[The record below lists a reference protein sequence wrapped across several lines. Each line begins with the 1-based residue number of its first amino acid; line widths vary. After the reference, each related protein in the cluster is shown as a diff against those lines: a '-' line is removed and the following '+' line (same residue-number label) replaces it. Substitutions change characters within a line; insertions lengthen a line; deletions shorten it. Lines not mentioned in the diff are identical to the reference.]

1 MTAQPEPRNRSQIR
15 RPRLRLVSSRP
26 APQKLDA
33 RLRPGR
39 PAPRPAADDEVR
51 DRARWLERVRD
62 VLAVDPQS
70 GPAIERLIEVLTGPA
85 AIRLPSRFSAA
96 ATATQAQRRAFIV
109 GAIGLLGPLVLWPLP
124 TLTILFAVATM
135 LYIGAFAYRMRL
147 FWSSLRNPAVVRV
160 SDANARAI
168 PDAELP
174 TYTILIPAYREPE
187 VIARL
192 LAEIDRLEYPRNKLE
207 VKLLLEPDDKATHEA
222 VIQARPASYVT
233 IVTIPDISPKTKPK
247 ACNVGLAEARGKY
260 VAVFDAEDRP
270 EPLQLRR
277 VVAAYRSVGSDV
289 ACLQAKLAYYNAN
302 QNLITRWFATEYAMW
317 FGQLLPG
324 LVARNAPVPLG
335 GTSNHFRRDVL
346 IRLGGW
352 DSYNVTEDADLG
364 IRLHRA
370 GYRTQVLD
378 SETLEEANSDF
389 INWEKQRSRWYK
401 GYLQTWLV
409 HMRQPRRLLRELGPS
424 GFIGFNLFVGG
435 TPLLALLNPL
445 FWALTFLWFLTGSPI
460 IAALFPAWLYY
471 AALFCLVVGNAS
483 IFYSTIVGARLTGDP
498 RLVLAAAAVPVY
510 WVMMSMAAVKAVAQ
524 LLNSPSFWEKTTHG
538 LDRQVAR
545 DIDSAAA

>member
-70 GPAIERLIEVLTGPA
+70 GPAIDRLIEGLTGPA
-85 AIRLPSRFSAA
+85 AIRLPSSISAA

-207 VKLLLEPDDKATHEA
+207 VKLLLEPDDNATHEA
-222 VIQARPASYVT
+222 IVQARPASYVT
-233 IVTIPDISPKTKPK
+233 IVTVPDTSPKTKPK

>member
-39 PAPRPAADDEVR
+39 PAPRPTADAEVQ

-85 AIRLPSRFSAA
+85 AISLPSRFSAA
-96 ATATQAQRRAFIV
+96 ATATRTQRRAFLV
-109 GAIGLLGPLVLWPLP
+109 GTIALLGPLVLWPLP
-124 TLTILFAVATM
+124 TLTVLFAVATM

-207 VKLLLEPDDKATHEA
+207 VKLLLEPDDNATHEA
-222 VIQARPASYVT
+222 IVQARPASYVT
-233 IVTIPDISPKTKPK
+233 IVTVPDTSPKTKPK

-524 LLNSPSFWEKTTHG
+524 LLSSPSFWEKTTHG